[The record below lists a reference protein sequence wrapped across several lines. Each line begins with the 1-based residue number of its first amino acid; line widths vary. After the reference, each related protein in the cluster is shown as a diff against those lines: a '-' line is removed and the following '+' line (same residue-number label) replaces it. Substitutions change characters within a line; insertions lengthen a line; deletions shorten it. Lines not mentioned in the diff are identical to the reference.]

1 VVIGDGRVQVGASVG
16 LAMRHEHSTLDALMR
31 DADVAMYSA
40 KAKGK
45 NRIEHYD
52 ADLNDLAVERQALR
66 TELGGAVERGELV
79 VEYQPV
85 VDLETGQIVGFEA
98 LVRWLHASRGLL
110 PPSAFIGLAEET
122 GAIIGIGA
130 SVMETAARQ
139 LRQWQ
144 KRYNLPKLWMSV
156 NVSVRQLDMSGFAD
170 DVANVLRVSGIDPT
184 TLILEVTESVLADPG
199 GGAAA
204 TLAALRGS
212 RVRVALD
219 DFGTGYSS
227 IGYLRQLPVDILK
240 IDRSFVSGPSAE
252 TGVDD
257 VLLEAI
263 VAMGQTLRLDVV
275 PEGIEHLDQLV
286 RLRAAGCTVGQGF
299 LFSRPVPA
307 PAIEVLLAAPIPLPV
322 FALPSEHGVPDLEVT
337 VA

>member
-1 VVIGDGRVQVGASVG
+1 
-16 LAMRHEHSTLDALMR
+16 
-31 DADVAMYSA
+31 
-40 KAKGK
+40 
-45 NRIEHYD
+45 
-52 ADLNDLAVERQALR
+52 
-66 TELGGAVERGELV
+66 LGGAVDRGELV

-85 VDLETGQIVGFEA
+85 VDLETGEIAGLEA
-98 LVRWLHASRGLL
+98 LVRWLHPTRGLL

-130 SVMETAARQ
+130 SVMQTAARQ

-144 KRYNLPKLWMSV
+144 HRYNLPKLWMSV
-156 NVSVRQLDMSGFAD
+156 NVSVRQLDTSAFAD
-170 DVANVLRVSGIDPT
+170 EVTEILRVTGIDPT
-184 TLILEVTESVLADPG
+184 TLVIEVTESVLADPH

-204 TLAALRGS
+204 TIAALRGS
-212 RVRVALD
+212 GVRFALD

-227 IGYLRQLPVDILK
+227 IGYLRQLPLDILK
-240 IDRSFVSGPSAE
+240 IDRSFVSGPSAG

-275 PEGIEHLDQLV
+275 PEGIEALDQLT
-286 RLRAAGCTVGQGF
+286 RLRAAGCKVGQGF
-299 LFSRPVPA
+299 LFSRPVSA
-307 PAIEVLLAAPIPLPV
+307 QAIEVLLAAPIPSPV
-322 FALPSEHGVPDLEVT
+322 FALPSEHGVPHLGLS